1 MPVENK
7 ENSIMNIDKI
17 EKQTTENIRAKA
29 NLIWEIATHL
39 VGLYKPHEY
48 GKVILP
54 MTVLKRF
61 DDILAPTKET
71 VVKKAEELQAQGMIP
86 ALMDG
91 ILSQTS
97 GYQFYNKSKFDFKK
111 LLAEPDNIEENFE
124 DYIHGFSENVQD
136 ILTRFKFADEIKTMN
151 SGNVL
156 YVVIQEFN
164 SEKGDMSLGKITSAD
179 MGYIFEELVRKFSES
194 YDEQAGAHFTSRDI
208 IYLMTELLVAPEKDN
223 IKVHG
228 CSKTAYDMTMGTSQM
243 LGCLEEK
250 LKDIND
256 NATVDCFGQ
265 EFNPETFAIAK
276 ADMLIKGSNAS
287 RMMYGDT
294 LSDDKFSGYEFD
306 YIISNPPF
314 GIDWKKERT
323 AVQDEAKLGYD
334 GRFGPGLPAI
344 SDGQM
349 LFLLNGVKKLKEG
362 AGRMAIIQNGSS
374 LFTGDAGSGAS
385 EIRRYVITE
394 DLVEAIVQLPTDL
407 FYNTGISTYIW
418 LISKNKSDERKGKI
432 QLIDASKCFEKRR
445 KNIGNKRVD
454 LSSNCIDLI
463 VNAYND
469 FSNDTYQNGD
479 LSVESKVFDNDYF
492 GYTKVTVLTPIL
504 DENGQPILKKGKP
517 QPDKAKTDT
526 ESIPLNEDID
536 EFIKKNV
543 LPYNEFAY
551 LDRKKNKIGYE
562 IPFTRL
568 FYKFV
573 PPTPSK
579 DIFAEI
585 KALEEEET
593 TLMKELFGKEN

>member
-1 MPVENK
+1 
-7 ENSIMNIDKI
+7 MNIDKI

-61 DDILAPTKET
+61 DDILAPTKEA

-86 ALMDG
+86 AIMDG

-223 IKVHG
+223 IKAHG

-276 ADMLIKGSNAS
+276 ADMLIKGTNAS

-551 LDRKKNKIGYE
+551 LDRKKDKIGYE

-573 PPTPSK
+573 PPTPSE

-585 KALEEEET
+585 KALEIEET
-593 TLMKELFGKEN
+593 ELMKELFGNA

>member
-1 MPVENK
+1 
-7 ENSIMNIDKI
+7 MNIDKI

-256 NATVDCFGQ
+256 NATALDK
-265 EFNPETFAIAK
+265 NSILK
-276 ADMLIKGSNAS
+276 LLLSLRLIC
-287 RMMYGDT
+287 
-294 LSDDKFSGYEFD
+294 L
-306 YIISNPPF
+306 
-314 GIDWKKERT
+314 
-323 AVQDEAKLGYD
+323 
-334 GRFGPGLPAI
+334 
-344 SDGQM
+344 
-349 LFLLNGVKKLKEG
+349 LKEV
-362 AGRMAIIQNGSS
+362 M
-374 LFTGDAGSGAS
+374 L
-385 EIRRYVITE
+385 
-394 DLVEAIVQLPTDL
+394 
-407 FYNTGISTYIW
+407 
-418 LISKNKSDERKGKI
+418 
-432 QLIDASKCFEKRR
+432 
-445 KNIGNKRVD
+445 
-454 LSSNCIDLI
+454 
-463 VNAYND
+463 
-469 FSNDTYQNGD
+469 
-479 LSVESKVFDNDYF
+479 
-492 GYTKVTVLTPIL
+492 
-504 DENGQPILKKGKP
+504 
-517 QPDKAKTDT
+517 
-526 ESIPLNEDID
+526 
-536 EFIKKNV
+536 
-543 LPYNEFAY
+543 
-551 LDRKKNKIGYE
+551 
-562 IPFTRL
+562 
-568 FYKFV
+568 
-573 PPTPSK
+573 
-579 DIFAEI
+579 
-585 KALEEEET
+585 LE
-593 TLMKELFGKEN
+593 

>member
-61 DDILAPTKET
+61 DDILAPTKEA

-223 IKVHG
+223 IKAHG

-349 LFLLNGVKKLKEG
+349 LFLLNGIKKLKEG

-418 LISKNKSDERKGKI
+418 LISKNKADERKGKI

-463 VNAYND
+463 VDAYND
-469 FSNDTYQNGD
+469 FSNDTYQNGE

-504 DENGQPILKKGKP
+504 DENRQPILKKGKP
-517 QPDKAKTDT
+517 QPNKAKTDT

-551 LDRKKNKIGYE
+551 LDRKKDKIGYE

-573 PPTPSK
+573 PPTPSE

>member
-1 MPVENK
+1 
-7 ENSIMNIDKI
+7 MNIDKI

-223 IKVHG
+223 IKAHG

-469 FSNDTYQNGD
+469 FSNDIYQNGD

-551 LDRKKNKIGYE
+551 LDRKKDKIGYE

-573 PPTPSK
+573 PPTPSE